1 MSQSVQVDAHSI
13 DTPPVADP
21 LSLDTL
27 SSSSHLKEATTDMS
41 SSDSLAAAAAAATS
55 EKSSSNRVVAQRTPA
70 GGSNHLPSAAAAA
83 AAAGHQQQQ
92 QHRTAINRSNTS
104 GGEGGLVMV
113 ATSLA
118 AASSSSTTPSSRA
131 NSAEPFSNGGGGG
144 SGSSSGGA
152 ARSAG
157 AGGSRAARTN
167 TTAQAPQGAIY
178 RASMAGAGGGG
189 GGGSGG
195 GGGGGGN
202 GGSSRIPSHL
212 ASYQSPA
219 TGSFAYG
226 AGVGGSNNSSNS
238 SSSTGTGSQGYSSST
253 SAGGVGGGG
262 GGSGGV
268 GGANSSPATA
278 ATNATTTT
286 TSGSGGSSTNNS
298 DQLSRTNLYIRG
310 LTPNTT
316 DKDLEE
322 LCRKF
327 GTIIST
333 KAILDK
339 NTNKCKG
346 YGFVDFDSPS
356 AAESAV
362 KALQLQGIQAQMAKQ
377 QEQDPTNLYLANLP
391 AHITEQDLHD
401 MLYKYGTVI
410 STRVLR
416 DGGSQSRGVGF
427 ARMESREKCDEIIS
441 IFNGK
446 LLSGSTQPLLV
457 KFADGGNKNKRQHKT
472 HDQRWRDAADGPG
485 GLLSAYDN
493 PVHNG
498 LPTLLSHMQ
507 LGRNFPHQMSPFPI
521 GPNGAPWLGQYIVQ
535 PPMHQQMEMLTSG
548 MDPSMQYIPQL
559 TTHLSSLHVGSP
571 GNPYAM
577 GPSGHPGGHGG
588 HHHHHHHHH
597 NAYQAAA
604 LYQASQSQ
612 AAVMGPASLSLAP
625 ESDPSASATA
635 SPDEPFSYGAM

>member
-1 MSQSVQVDAHSI
+1 RACGACFLVRRQFDAVKSYKKKRTQEEQRFVDQLERKKKEREFEKSRKEEEPEEEEERTYTYVGFPTWSGRERTRNYGVLSFRGSRNVMSQSVQLDAHSI
-13 DTPPVADP
+13 DTPRSAVAEP

-27 SSSSHLKEATTDMS
+27 SSSLSEETSDMS
-41 SSDSLAAAAAAATS
+41 SSNALAA
-55 EKSSSNRVVAQRTPA
+55 
-70 GGSNHLPSAAAAA
+70 SAAAAA
-83 AAAGHQQQQ
+83 ASSEKTTSNRVVVPRTTSTLTSSTATTAAAGGSNVHLPSAGHQ
-92 QHRTAINRSNTS
+92 QHRTAVNRSNTS

-118 AASSSSTTPSSRA
+118 TSSSTASSSRA
-131 NSAEPFSNGGGGG
+131 NSAEPFSN
-144 SGSSSGGA
+144 
-152 ARSAG
+152 
-157 AGGSRAARTN
+157 
-167 TTAQAPQGAIY
+167 
-178 RASMAGAGGGG
+178 
-189 GGGSGG
+189 
-195 GGGGGGN
+195 
-202 GGSSRIPSHL
+202 
-212 ASYQSPA
+212 
-219 TGSFAYG
+219 

-253 SAGGVGGGG
+253 SGVGVGGSGNGG
-262 GGSGGV
+262 
-268 GGANSSPATA
+268 GGANSNPAT
-278 ATNATTTT
+278 ATTTT
-286 TSGSGGSSTNNS
+286 TTTGGSTNNS

-362 KALQLQGIQAQMAKQ
+362 KALQLQGIQAQMAKVIVKQ

-391 AHITEQDLHD
+391 PHITEQDLHD

-446 LLSGSTQPLLV
+446 SLAGSTQPLLV

-485 GLLSAYDN
+485 GLLSAYDS
-493 PVHNG
+493 PVHPNG
-498 LPTLLSHMQ
+498 MPTLLSHMP

-535 PPMHQQMEMLTSG
+535 PPMHQQVE
-548 MDPSMQYIPQL
+548 IR
-559 TTHLSSLHVGSP
+559 
-571 GNPYAM
+571 
-577 GPSGHPGGHGG
+577 
-588 HHHHHHHHH
+588 
-597 NAYQAAA
+597 
-604 LYQASQSQ
+604 
-612 AAVMGPASLSLAP
+612 
-625 ESDPSASATA
+625 
-635 SPDEPFSYGAM
+635 FSFVLCFRFSWPILFQTN

>member
-1 MSQSVQVDAHSI
+1 M
-13 DTPPVADP
+13 
-21 LSLDTL
+21 
-27 SSSSHLKEATTDMS
+27 E
-41 SSDSLAAAAAAATS
+41 TS
-55 EKSSSNRVVAQRTPA
+55 YR
-70 GGSNHLPSAAAAA
+70 
-83 AAAGHQQQQ
+83 
-92 QHRTAINRSNTS
+92 
-104 GGEGGLVMV
+104 
-113 ATSLA
+113 
-118 AASSSSTTPSSRA
+118 
-131 NSAEPFSNGGGGG
+131 GGGGG

-157 AGGSRAARTN
+157 GGSRAARTN
-167 TTAQAPQGAIY
+167 TTAQTPQGAIY
-178 RASMAGAGGGG
+178 RASMAGGG

-195 GGGGGGN
+195 GGGGSSGGN
-202 GGSSRIPSHL
+202 GGSSRIPSHVSPPHL
-212 ASYQSPA
+212 ASYQSSTTA
-219 TGSFAYG
+219 SFSYG

-253 SAGGVGGGG
+253 SAGGGGVGGGG
-262 GGSGGV
+262 GGSGG
-268 GGANSSPATA
+268 GANSSPATA
-278 ATNATTTT
+278 TGTNTTTT
-286 TSGSGGSSTNNS
+286 ASTGSSNNS

-362 KALQLQGIQAQMAKQ
+362 KALQLQGIQAQMAKVIVKQ

-493 PVHNG
+493 PVHPNG
-498 LPTLLSHMQ
+498 LPALLSHMQ

-559 TTHLSSLHVGSP
+559 TTHLSSMHVGSP

-577 GPSGHPGGHGG
+577 SSLPSGHGHGG

-597 NAYQAAA
+597 SAYQAAA

>member
-131 NSAEPFSNGGGGG
+131 NSAEPFSN
-144 SGSSSGGA
+144 
-152 ARSAG
+152 
-157 AGGSRAARTN
+157 
-167 TTAQAPQGAIY
+167 
-178 RASMAGAGGGG
+178 
-189 GGGSGG
+189 
-195 GGGGGGN
+195 
-202 GGSSRIPSHL
+202 
-212 ASYQSPA
+212 
-219 TGSFAYG
+219 

-362 KALQLQGIQAQMAKQ
+362 KALQLQGIQAQMAKVIVKQ

>member
-1 MSQSVQVDAHSI
+1 MA
-13 DTPPVADP
+13 
-21 LSLDTL
+21 
-27 SSSSHLKEATTDMS
+27 
-41 SSDSLAAAAAAATS
+41 
-55 EKSSSNRVVAQRTPA
+55 
-70 GGSNHLPSAAAAA
+70 
-83 AAAGHQQQQ
+83 
-92 QHRTAINRSNTS
+92 
-104 GGEGGLVMV
+104 
-113 ATSLA
+113 
-118 AASSSSTTPSSRA
+118 
-131 NSAEPFSNGGGGG
+131 GG
-144 SGSSSGGA
+144 SGSGGV
-152 ARSAG
+152 
-157 AGGSRAARTN
+157 
-167 TTAQAPQGAIY
+167 
-178 RASMAGAGGGG
+178 G

-195 GGGGGGN
+195 
-202 GGSSRIPSHL
+202 SSRIASHVSPPHL
-212 ASYQSPA
+212 ASYQAST
-219 TGSFAYG
+219 TGSFPYG

-253 SAGGVGGGG
+253 SGAGGSAG
-262 GGSGGV
+262 
-268 GGANSSPATA
+268 GGANSSPTA
-278 ATNATTTT
+278 ATST
-286 TSGSGGSSTNNS
+286 TNNS

-346 YGFVDFDSPS
+346 YGFVDFESPS

-485 GLLSAYDN
+485 GLLSAYDS
-493 PVHNG
+493 PVHPNG
-498 LPTLLSHMQ
+498 LPALLSHMQ

-548 MDPSMQYIPQL
+548 MDPSLQYIPQL

-577 GPSGHPGGHGG
+577 GPSGHGHG

-597 NAYQAAA
+597 SAYQAAA
-604 LYQASQSQ
+604 LYQASQPQ
-612 AAVMGPASLSLAP
+612 AAVMGPNSLSMAP

>member
-1 MSQSVQVDAHSI
+1 MSQSVQLDAHSI
-13 DTPPVADP
+13 DTPRSAVAEP

-27 SSSSHLKEATTDMS
+27 SSSLSEETSDMS
-41 SSDSLAAAAAAATS
+41 SSNALAA
-55 EKSSSNRVVAQRTPA
+55 
-70 GGSNHLPSAAAAA
+70 SAAAAA
-83 AAAGHQQQQ
+83 SSEKTTSNRVVVPRTTSTLTSSTATTAAAGGSNVHLPSAGHQ
-92 QHRTAINRSNTS
+92 QHRTAVNRSNTS

-118 AASSSSTTPSSRA
+118 TSSSTASSSRA
-131 NSAEPFSNGGGGG
+131 NSAEPFSNGGGGGGGG

-157 AGGSRAARTN
+157 GGSRATRTN
-167 TTAQAPQGAIY
+167 TTAQTSQGAIY
-178 RASMAGAGGGG
+178 RAPMAG
-189 GGGSGG
+189 GGGSGSG
-195 GGGGGGN
+195 GVGGS
-202 GGSSRIPSHL
+202 GGSSRIASHVSPHHL
-212 ASYQSPA
+212 ASYQAST
-219 TGSFAYG
+219 TGSSPYG

-253 SAGGVGGGG
+253 SGVGVGGSGNGG
-262 GGSGGV
+262 
-268 GGANSSPATA
+268 GGANSNPAT
-278 ATNATTTT
+278 ATTTT
-286 TSGSGGSSTNNS
+286 TTTGGSTNNS

-391 AHITEQDLHD
+391 PHITEQDLHD

-446 LLSGSTQPLLV
+446 SLAGSTQPLLV

-485 GLLSAYDN
+485 GLLSAYDS
-493 PVHNG
+493 PVHPNG
-498 LPTLLSHMQ
+498 MPTLLSHMP

-559 TTHLSSLHVGSP
+559 TTHLSSLHVSSP

-577 GPSGHPGGHGG
+577 GPGGHGGHG

-597 NAYQAAA
+597 SAYQAAA

-612 AAVMGPASLSLAP
+612 AAVMGPNSLSMAP

>member
-131 NSAEPFSNGGGGG
+131 NSAEPFSN
-144 SGSSSGGA
+144 
-152 ARSAG
+152 
-157 AGGSRAARTN
+157 
-167 TTAQAPQGAIY
+167 
-178 RASMAGAGGGG
+178 
-189 GGGSGG
+189 
-195 GGGGGGN
+195 
-202 GGSSRIPSHL
+202 
-212 ASYQSPA
+212 
-219 TGSFAYG
+219 

>member
-1 MSQSVQVDAHSI
+1 M
-13 DTPPVADP
+13 TCFN
-21 LSLDTL
+21 
-27 SSSSHLKEATTDMS
+27 
-41 SSDSLAAAAAAATS
+41 DS
-55 EKSSSNRVVAQRTPA
+55 R
-70 GGSNHLPSAAAAA
+70 
-83 AAAGHQQQQ
+83 
-92 QHRTAINRSNTS
+92 
-104 GGEGGLVMV
+104 
-113 ATSLA
+113 
-118 AASSSSTTPSSRA
+118 
-131 NSAEPFSNGGGGG
+131 
-144 SGSSSGGA
+144 
-152 ARSAG
+152 
-157 AGGSRAARTN
+157 
-167 TTAQAPQGAIY
+167 
-178 RASMAGAGGGG
+178 
-189 GGGSGG
+189 
-195 GGGGGGN
+195 
-202 GGSSRIPSHL
+202 
-212 ASYQSPA
+212 
-219 TGSFAYG
+219 
-226 AGVGGSNNSSNS
+226 
-238 SSSTGTGSQGYSSST
+238 
-253 SAGGVGGGG
+253 
-262 GGSGGV
+262 
-268 GGANSSPATA
+268 
-278 ATNATTTT
+278 
-286 TSGSGGSSTNNS
+286 
-298 DQLSRTNLYIRG
+298 
-310 LTPNTT
+310 
-316 DKDLEE
+316 
-322 LCRKF
+322 F

-362 KALQLQGIQAQMAKQ
+362 KALQLQGIQAQMAKVIVKVIKPSLFFAFLIHFITSWDQSHHLSHVFSLFVSPPSRHLGKKNILFREQQ

-535 PPMHQQMEMLTSG
+535 PPMHQQ
-548 MDPSMQYIPQL
+548 
-559 TTHLSSLHVGSP
+559 VGLFLFSNVP
-571 GNPYAM
+571 ARII
-577 GPSGHPGGHGG
+577 
-588 HHHHHHHHH
+588 
-597 NAYQAAA
+597 
-604 LYQASQSQ
+604 LY
-612 AAVMGPASLSLAP
+612 
-625 ESDPSASATA
+625 
-635 SPDEPFSYGAM
+635 F

>member
-41 SSDSLAAAAAAATS
+41 SSDSLAAAAAATS

-70 GGSNHLPSAAAAA
+70 GGSNHLPSAAA

-131 NSAEPFSNGGGGG
+131 NSAEPFSN
-144 SGSSSGGA
+144 
-152 ARSAG
+152 
-157 AGGSRAARTN
+157 
-167 TTAQAPQGAIY
+167 
-178 RASMAGAGGGG
+178 
-189 GGGSGG
+189 
-195 GGGGGGN
+195 
-202 GGSSRIPSHL
+202 
-212 ASYQSPA
+212 
-219 TGSFAYG
+219 

-253 SAGGVGGGG
+253 SAGGVGGGGG

-362 KALQLQGIQAQMAKQ
+362 KALQLQGIQAQMAKVIVKQ

>member
-1 MSQSVQVDAHSI
+1 M
-13 DTPPVADP
+13 
-21 LSLDTL
+21 
-27 SSSSHLKEATTDMS
+27 E
-41 SSDSLAAAAAAATS
+41 TS
-55 EKSSSNRVVAQRTPA
+55 
-70 GGSNHLPSAAAAA
+70 
-83 AAAGHQQQQ
+83 
-92 QHRTAINRSNTS
+92 
-104 GGEGGLVMV
+104 
-113 ATSLA
+113 
-118 AASSSSTTPSSRA
+118 
-131 NSAEPFSNGGGGG
+131 
-144 SGSSSGGA
+144 
-152 ARSAG
+152 
-157 AGGSRAARTN
+157 
-167 TTAQAPQGAIY
+167 Y
-178 RASMAGAGGGG
+178 R
-189 GGGSGG
+189 
-195 GGGGGGN
+195 
-202 GGSSRIPSHL
+202 
-212 ASYQSPA
+212 
-219 TGSFAYG
+219 

-253 SAGGVGGGG
+253 SGAGGSAG
-262 GGSGGV
+262 
-268 GGANSSPATA
+268 GGANSSPTA
-278 ATNATTTT
+278 ATST
-286 TSGSGGSSTNNS
+286 TNNS

-346 YGFVDFDSPS
+346 YGFVDFESPS

-485 GLLSAYDN
+485 GLLSAYDS
-493 PVHNG
+493 PVHPNG
-498 LPTLLSHMQ
+498 LPALLSHMQ

-548 MDPSMQYIPQL
+548 MDPSLQYIPQL

-577 GPSGHPGGHGG
+577 GPSGHGHG

-597 NAYQAAA
+597 SAYQAAA
-604 LYQASQSQ
+604 LYQASQPQ
-612 AAVMGPASLSLAP
+612 AAVMGPNSLSMAP

-635 SPDEPFSYGAM
+635 SPDEPFSYGIFR